1 MGFFIFPVEYLLT
14 EWTRWQKKIFSVDK
28 GVFLIKQLV
37 GLLFAEAFGWL
48 FTYQTGKLAVGIKKY
63 FEIYWLF

>member
-28 GVFLIKQLV
+28 GTFLIKQSG
-37 GLLFAEAFGWL
+37 GLLFAEAFGWF
-48 FTYQTGKLAVGIKKY
+48 FT
-63 FEIYWLF
+63 